1 MNDFKSLQCDVAVI
15 GGGIAGMVTA
25 TRAAQGGANVLVF
38 ERSTEDRYLCNS
50 RLTAGIFHCALN
62 SVTTPTSELER
73 YIYDAT
79 SGTAEPAQ
87 ANAVASDALSAVRW
101 LQAQGLRFVRGA
113 QAYHDFTLAPPTL
126 NPQNRGWEG
135 RGGDLLLR
143 TLEAVLNK
151 TGGRVIRGMRATR
164 LRMNGAVCVG
174 VDGDNAT
181 GGKFSVD
188 AAATVVAD
196 GGFQTSPELLAEA
209 ITRAPDKVFQRNA
222 RTGLG
227 DGLRMAREA
236 GAEVTALRGFYG
248 HILSA
253 DAFSNEKL
261 WPHLWLDFVAAAG
274 ILVDRS
280 GQRFTDEGHGGVSM
294 ANAIAAQA
302 DPLGTFAIADKKIWE
317 ERGTFNMQAPN
328 PRLHEDGGTV
338 HMADSLGALAKLS
351 GINAQAL
358 EESVVRYNE
367 SVSSGRLEALS
378 PPRSTSKFKAY
389 RIDQSPFYALPA
401 CAGVTYTMGG
411 ILIDGQARVLDKNRQ
426 PIRGL
431 YAAGA
436 TTGGLEGG
444 PVGSAVGYIGG
455 LIKSSVMGLRAADD
469 INKARSGIID
479 RVAP

>member
-1 MNDFKSLQCDVAVI
+1 MSDVEILRCDVAVI

-38 ERSTEDRYLCNS
+38 ERSAEERYLCNS

-62 SVTTPTSELER
+62 SVTTPPSDLER

-79 SGTAEPAQ
+79 SGTAEPDQ

-113 QAYHDFTLAPPTL
+113 QSYHDFTLAPPTL

-135 RGGDLLLR
+135 RGGDVLLR
-143 TLEAVLNK
+143 TLEAALTK
-151 TGGRVIRGMRATR
+151 SGGRVIRGMCATK
-164 LRMNGAVCVG
+164 LRMDGALCVG
-174 VDGDNAT
+174 LNGDNAT
-181 GGKFSVD
+181 SGKFSVV

-196 GGFQTSPELLAEA
+196 GGFQTSPSLLAEA
-209 ITRAPDKVFQRNA
+209 ITTAPDKVFQRNA
-222 RTGLG
+222 RTGFG

-236 GAEVTALRGFYG
+236 GAAVTALRGFYG

-274 ILVDRS
+274 VLVDRS
-280 GQRFTDEGHGGVSM
+280 GKRFTDEGHGGVSM
-294 ANAIAAQA
+294 ANAIAAQT
-302 DPLGTFAIADKKIWE
+302 DPMGTFAIADQKIWE
-317 ERGTFNMQAPN
+317 ERGTFNIQAPN
-328 PRLHEDGGTV
+328 PRLREYGGTV
-338 HMADSLGALAKLS
+338 HIADSLAALAKLA

-358 EESVVRYNE
+358 QENVARYNE
-367 SVSSGRLEALS
+367 AVSSGRPGALS
-378 PPRSTSKFKAY
+378 PPRSTSKFEAY
-389 RIDQSPFYALPA
+389 RIDQAPFYALPA
-401 CAGVTYTMGG
+401 CAGLTYTMGG

-426 PIRGL
+426 PIVGL

-469 INKARSGIID
+469 INKVLCEMTD